1 MLLVTWFEI
10 KKYPNNITSQQII
23 LIQLNFNRDLIH
35 IILTIINILIII
47 TTITI
52 NKIIKIKTI
61 KKTNIEIINK
71 IMVIIFQNMTVK
83 YLMIL
88 TCHNLIINN
97 HLILLVELVIEL
109 MRVLNLLID
118 MRNKKEEED
127 L

>member
-71 IMVIIFQNMTVK
+71 IMVIIFQNMMVK

-97 HLILLVELVIEL
+97 HPILPVELVIEL

-118 MRNKKEEED
+118 MSNKKEEED

>member
-1 MLLVTWFEI
+1 
-10 KKYPNNITSQQII
+10 
-23 LIQLNFNRDLIH
+23 
-35 IILTIINILIII
+35 
-47 TTITI
+47 
-52 NKIIKIKTI
+52 
-61 KKTNIEIINK
+61 
-71 IMVIIFQNMTVK
+71 MTVK